1 MCSIDHCCLGNAS
14 MLHVKYTIY
23 FFEGKLSGEMCWFDI
38 IMVDAYLLVLVFSF
52 RVFQC
57 KMTQVFATEH
67 VVIMYQLIS
76 NSGQHNTCYFLV
88 SDDF

>member
-1 MCSIDHCCLGNAS
+1 MIHA
-14 MLHVKYTIY
+14 KYTIY
-23 FFEGKLSGEMCWFDI
+23 FFKRKLSGEMCWFDI
-38 IMVDAYLLVLVFSF
+38 VTVDAYMCLLVLEFSF